1 MKAKWLFVLVLLL
14 GTLLWQPCRAEV
26 DLEILRNFAVDA
38 APLDVAVSADGRWIY
53 VLTGDARLHIYSP
66 AGELK
71 GTVAV
76 PPGSQRVAT
85 GPGDD
90 VLFVA
95 NSENRTVQ
103 TVRVNL
109 QHEFT
114 SAQSPTRGPADAPV
128 TLTLFTDFECSYC
141 ARLAPVLEEV
151 HQAFPEKVRIV
162 FKNFPLRMH
171 RFAVQAALAALAA
184 EDQGQFWPFHDRL
197 FRNYNQLNDQKV
209 EEIRQELNLDA
220 ERFKSQ
226 DAGPGAPGPG
236 PQGSAGGQRRRS
248 GRHPNRFY
256 QRQNLPGGPF
266 AGRFQQGDRC
276 AARESGPSE
285 LIC

>member
-1 MKAKWLFVLVLLL
+1 MKARPLFLFTLLIFFA
-14 GTLLWQPCRAEV
+14 LWQPCLAEV
-26 DLEILRNFAVDA
+26 DLEVLGNIVLDA
-38 APLDVAVSADGRWIY
+38 TPVDVAVSADGRWIY
-53 VLTGDARLHIYSP
+53 VLTDDGRLQIYSQKG
-66 AGELK
+66 ALK

-76 PPGSQRVAT
+76 PAGSQRIAI

-95 NSENRTVQ
+95 NTQNRKVQ
-103 TVRVNL
+103 AVRVNL

-141 ARLAPVLEEV
+141 ARLAPVIEEV

-162 FKNFPLRMH
+162 FKNFPLRSH
-171 RFAVQAALAALAA
+171 RFAVPAALAALAA

-197 FRNYNQLNDQKV
+197 FQNYNQLNAQKV

-220 ERFKSQ
+220 ERFKAKMQ
-226 DAGPGAPGPG
+226 DPALQGLVRRDLEEGNAAGV
-236 PQGSAGGQRRRS
+236 GGTPTVYINGKKMR
-248 GRHPNRFY
+248 GRMSLEGFRKAIDAE
-256 QRQNLPGGPF
+256 LAK
-266 AGRFQQGDRC
+266 AGRQ
-276 AARESGPSE
+276 S
-285 LIC
+285 

>member
-1 MKAKWLFVLVLLL
+1 MKARWLFVFVLLL
-14 GTLLWQPCRAEV
+14 GSLLWQPCRAEV

-38 APLDVAVSADGRWIY
+38 APMDVAVSADGRWIY
-53 VLTGDARLHIYSP
+53 VLTDDARLHIYSP

-71 GTVAV
+71 GTIAV
-76 PPGSQRVAT
+76 PPGSQRIAS

-90 VLFVA
+90 VLFVT
-95 NSENRTVQ
+95 NTTSQTIQ

-197 FRNYNQLNDQKV
+197 FKNYNQLNAQKV

-220 ERFKSQ
+220 ERFKAKMQ
-226 DAGPGAPGPG
+226 DPTLQGLIRKDLEEGNTAGVGGTPTVFINGKPYRGA
-236 PQGSAGGQRRRS
+236 RS
-248 GRHPNRFY
+248 LEGFSKAIDAELAKAD
-256 QRQNLPGGPF
+256 RQK
-266 AGRFQQGDRC
+266 
-276 AARESGPSE
+276 
-285 LIC
+285 